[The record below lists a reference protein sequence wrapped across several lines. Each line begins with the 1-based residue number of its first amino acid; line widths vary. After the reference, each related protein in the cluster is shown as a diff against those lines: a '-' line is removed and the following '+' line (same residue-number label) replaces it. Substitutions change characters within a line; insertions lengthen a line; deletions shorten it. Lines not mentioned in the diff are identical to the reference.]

1 MKTTVLLILCLI
13 TQLIILQV
21 IDAAEAAAAAAP
33 DFSPSN
39 TYLET
44 SFDVPGSDI
53 ERGQNKVPPPTLPKP
68 KLDESTPVDGNGGGA
83 NTLERRIR
91 NITQV

>member
-1 MKTTVLLILCLI
+1 M
-13 TQLIILQV
+13 
-21 IDAAEAAAAAAP
+21 AP

-44 SFDVPGSDI
+44 SFDVPND

-68 KLDESTPVDGNGGGA
+68 KLDESTPVDGAGA

>member
-1 MKTTVLLILCLI
+1 MNQNCNYLGIG
-13 TQLIILQV
+13 
-21 IDAAEAAAAAAP
+21 IDPPINANDIVVEAVEAAAP

-44 SFDVPGSDI
+44 SFDVPGA
-53 ERGQNKVPPPTLPKP
+53 EKVPPPTLPKP
-68 KLDESTPVDGNGGGA
+68 KLDESSAADGT

>member
-1 MKTTVLLILCLI
+1 MNHNFDSLGIGFDPTSEANDIKVEAVETV
-13 TQLIILQV
+13 
-21 IDAAEAAAAAAP
+21 AP

-44 SFDVPGSDI
+44 SFDRDVPNNGSDS
-53 ERGQNKVPPPTLPKP
+53 ERKVPPPTLPKP
-68 KLDESTPVDGNGGGA
+68 KLDESSAAAEGA

>member
-1 MKTTVLLILCLI
+1 MNHNCDSLGIGIDPPLDTNEITV
-13 TQLIILQV
+13 
-21 IDAAEAAAAAAP
+21 EAIEAAAP

-44 SFDVPGSDI
+44 SFDRDVPNTGSDS
-53 ERGQNKVPPPTLPKP
+53 ERKVPPPTLPKP
-68 KLDESTPVDGNGGGA
+68 KLDESSAAAEGA